1 MKQPL
6 RAALVAAGVLVLL
19 PLSAAAQRL
28 ELSLSPRVITFPDSD
43 PDTVPVIDAA
53 PVQVT
58 YRVRQNTRAPWTLTV
73 RANGDLIAGVATVD
87 ISNVTWVAT
96 PAPPFQN
103 GTLSRTV
110 ERTVASGEGNVNPI
124 QHASVT
130 FRLANSWTYSA
141 GNYTQ
146 TVLFTLSSP

>member
-1 MKQPL
+1 MRKSL
-6 RAALVAAGVLVLL
+6 LAAVVAAAGLTVL
-19 PLSAAAQRL
+19 PPSASAQRL
-28 ELSLSPRVITFPDSD
+28 ELSLSPRVITFLESD

-58 YRVRQNTRAPWTLTV
+58 YRVQQNARTPWTLTV
-73 RANGDLIAGVATVD
+73 RANGDLIAGLATVD
-87 ISNVTWVAT
+87 ISNVTWLAT
-96 PAPPFQN
+96 PSPPFQN

-110 ERTVASGEGNVNPI
+110 ETTLASGVGNVNPI

>member
-1 MKQPL
+1 MRKSL
-6 RAALVAAGVLVLL
+6 LAAAAVVVLGGL
-19 PLSAAAQRL
+19 PAPASAQRL
-28 ELSLSPRVITFPDSD
+28 ELSLSPRVITFLESD
-43 PDTVPVIDAA
+43 PDTVPIIDAA

-58 YRVRQNTRAPWTLTV
+58 YRVRQNNKMPWTLTV
-73 RANGDLIAGVATVD
+73 RANGDLIAGLATVD

-96 PAPPFQN
+96 PSPPFQN

-110 ERTVASGEGNVNPI
+110 EMTLASGVGNVNPI
-124 QHASVT
+124 QQASVI